1 MSDIAMILLALLLA
15 GPIVAIL
22 QWCMDGI
29 SYIWQWYVGPWL
41 LDLWERMEHHI
52 RTRR

>member
-1 MSDIAMILLALLLA
+1 MSDIVMLLLALLLA

-22 QWCMDGI
+22 QWCLDRL
-29 SYIWQWYVGPWL
+29 SDIWQWYVGPWL

-52 RTRR
+52 HTRR